1 MTPRAAIVAT
11 AAAGLAWFAWSA
23 RGRVLGTDS
32 QLPDAVDNLTTLLT
46 DPAALIPTVESFP
59 SDLVDL
65 IPIELY
71 PVDESTANLDPR
83 DLRLR
88 ADNTD
93 ANRAAFLSA
102 IAWAEGTD
110 NAGGYR
116 CLYGSRPS
124 APSLLD
130 SFADHPAELGW
141 PGVKLTDQ
149 QCRGAGLGAG
159 CVSTAAGRY
168 QITRTTWRGLGGAGK
183 YGEFS
188 PAAQDA
194 AALDLIAARRAL
206 DDVDAGRFAA
216 AVDKIRRVWA
226 SMPGAGYAGQQMR
239 TLDQLAAVYSG
250 AGGAFA

>member
-23 RGRVLGTDS
+23 RGRVIGTES
-32 QLPDAVDNLTTLLT
+32 QLPDAVDDLTALFT
-46 DPAALIPTVESFP
+46 DPAALIPTVERLP
-59 SDLVDL
+59 TVITDLF
-65 IPIELY
+65 PIELY

-93 ANRAAFLSA
+93 SNRAAFLSA

-116 CLYGSRPS
+116 CLYGSRAS

-149 QCRGAGLGAG
+149 QCKGAGLGTG

-168 QITRTTWRGLGGAGK
+168 QITRTTWRGLGGAAK
-183 YGEFS
+183 YGS
-188 PAAQDA
+188 VDPAAQDQ

-226 SMPGAGYAGQQMR
+226 SMPGANYAGQGMR
-239 TLDQLAAVYSG
+239 NLDQLAAVY
-250 AGGAFA
+250 ADNGGTFA

>member
-23 RGRVLGTDS
+23 RGRVVGTDS
-32 QLPDAVDNLTTLLT
+32 QLPDAVDDLTAIFT
-46 DPAALIPTVESFP
+46 DPTAALP
-59 SDLVDL
+59 SLQSLPPAIVDL

-88 ADNTD
+88 ADNTGS
-93 ANRAAFLSA
+93 NRSAFLSA

-116 CLYGSRPS
+116 CLYGSRAS

-130 SFADHPAELGW
+130 SFADHPAQLGW
-141 PGVKLTDQ
+141 PGVKLSNQ
-149 QCRGAGLGAG
+149 QCKGAGLGPG

-168 QITRTTWRGLGGAGK
+168 QITGTTWRELGGVRK
-183 YGEFS
+183 YKSFD

-194 AALDLIAARRAL
+194 AALDLIKARRAL

-216 AVDKIRRVWA
+216 AVEKIRRVWA
-226 SMPGAGYAGQQMR
+226 SMPGANYAGQGMR
-239 TLDQLAAVYSG
+239 NLDQLAAVY
-250 AGGAFA
+250 ADNGGTFA